1 MHIETDVG
9 EYMAFGL
16 SKDDTKTKMV
26 GSDAVVT
33 WIDHQGRGHAVDYYL
48 GSKEQVRVYCST

>member
-1 MHIETDVG
+1 
-9 EYMAFGL
+9 MAFGL

-33 WIDHQGRGHAVDYYL
+33 WIDYQGRGHAVDYYL
-48 GSKEQVRVYCST
+48 GSKEQVITLANNENC